1 MYKEKEEERY
11 TLERGKKMHI
21 RKNMR
26 NDIIKRKNERRKMYI
41 RKRQRDVQKKEEER
55 CTLERG

>member
-1 MYKEKEEERY
+1 
-11 TLERGKKMHI
+11 MHI

>member
-1 MYKEKEEERY
+1 MEEEERY